1 VSFRISLILIIV
13 IAIGVPIGS
22 FLLLSQD
29 SDLET
34 NQQRRTFLYKV
45 PEEKINSIEI
55 ISKENKIK
63 FKKSEKPSWQIIDG
77 DKTFP
82 VNPTRWSGVTFLLKG
97 ARIQREIPAENINL
111 SEFGLLPP
119 EHKVI
124 IGFDDNTSIN
134 IDFGDLSP
142 DSTHQY
148 VNFNNEGTIYTL
160 HTSFGYVLSD
170 LLNNPPMP
178 DWVYSFEE
186 NSVDEILLYES
197 GQLKNAFGRNIFN
210 DNPSQ
215 WMICTI
221 SIDDV
226 TGDNIL
232 LEEPCNGKKVADNLR
247 IEKFLNLVQS
257 PKILAVEEVALETQE
272 DFQRY
277 GITKESI
284 YIYLR
289 NNTFS
294 ENGSLIIRPI
304 TISLSNLSA
313 KEISAVFQDS
323 RDVVSVDSEWANQ
336 VHQLIKY
343 P

>member
-1 VSFRISLILIIV
+1 
-13 IAIGVPIGS
+13 
-22 FLLLSQD
+22 
-29 SDLET
+29 
-34 NQQRRTFLYKV
+34 
-45 PEEKINSIEI
+45 
-55 ISKENKIK
+55 
-63 FKKSEKPSWQIIDG
+63 
-77 DKTFP
+77 
-82 VNPTRWSGVTFLLKG
+82 
-97 ARIQREIPAENINL
+97 
-111 SEFGLLPP
+111 
-119 EHKVI
+119 
-124 IGFDDNTSIN
+124 
-134 IDFGDLSP
+134 
-142 DSTHQY
+142 
-148 VNFNNEGTIYTL
+148 
-160 HTSFGYVLSD
+160 
-170 LLNNPPMP
+170 
-178 DWVYSFEE
+178 
-186 NSVDEILLYES
+186 
-197 GQLKNAFGRNIFN
+197 
-210 DNPSQ
+210 
-215 WMICTI
+215 
-221 SIDDV
+221 DV